1 MLSHSRVWYCAC
13 DAATV
18 WSIGFVW
25 SIRSLIFLKC
35 QLVWLFLIVCEL
47 RRLLVVTH
55 LSPNNKWM
63 IQLVYWLV
71 SSTLTFDFTRQ
82 VLHFLL
88 SNYVDNTCVFW
99 HSFSVCVAAMCISEA
114 ILLVLICFSI
124 WDSNY
129 YIVGLYTLMY
139 VFEFRLFVRRVL

>member
-35 QLVWLFLIVCEL
+35 QLAWLFLIVCEL

-71 SSTLTFDFTRQ
+71 SSTLT
-82 VLHFLL
+82 LILL
-88 SNYVDNTCVFW
+88 GKCCIFCSVIMWIIHVFFW